1 MALQEEILAAAPSA
15 SIHGHPRKGWEPLP
29 LEDVKPEKG
38 AFVVKVAG
46 QVVVSV
52 GPEPRPFKRSCP
64 FFFLPSLSMKRHW
77 RGGDSDMRAL
87 LLALSAAAMT
97 ARYSSDTFL
106 GTSARG

>member
-52 GPEPRPFKRSCP
+52 GPEPRPFNK
-64 FFFLPSLSMKRHW
+64 L
-77 RGGDSDMRAL
+77 RAL
-87 LLALSAAAMT
+87 DLTDAAKKVVSVLEQEHAKEQ
-97 ARYSSDTFL
+97 
-106 GTSARG
+106 G

>member
-52 GPEPRPFKRSCP
+52 GPEPRPFNT
-64 FFFLPSLSMKRHW
+64 L
-77 RGGDSDMRAL
+77 RAL
-87 LLALSAAAMT
+87 DIVDAAKKVVSVLEQEHT
-97 ARYSSDTFL
+97 KEQ
-106 GTSARG
+106 G